1 MKLRFFGDS
10 WAWSWQPISSKR
22 IADCFLKDQSNKTTG
37 PIPFIEIYLK
47 HFGIESVIHNQ
58 PGLDFE
64 NVVRLVLDSF
74 DHSTVDYNIILVP
87 SIWRGLGNTPT
98 LSNHDKFIEEW
109 NAKLKQQLSILND
122 WAIKHNQTILLFG
135 GQTTIKY
142 DTFRQCI
149 ETDRIHLVAECITS
163 YLTYK
168 RYQGSDF
175 NHGILKINSDICSLV
190 NETWD
195 SRLVDHLYNDLKH
208 WENDQ
213 NIRHKM
219 WPDKGHLNAQ
229 GLFEFVDI
237 MLTYIEKLEE
247 EK

>member
-10 WAWSWQPISSKR
+10 WAWSWQPISSK
-22 IADCFLKDQSNKTTG
+22 IITNCLLSEHANKTIG

-47 HFGIESVIHNQ
+47 YFGIDSVVHNK
-58 PGLDFE
+58 PGSDFE
-64 NVVRLVLDSF
+64 EVVRSVLSST
-74 DHSTVDYNIILVP
+74 DHSNIDYNIILVP
-87 SIWRGLGNTPT
+87 SIWRGIGDTPT
-98 LSNHDKFIEEW
+98 LSNHETFIKEW
-109 NAKLKQQLSILND
+109 NEKLKQQLTILNN
-122 WAIKHNQTILLFG
+122 WTLKHNQKILLFG
-135 GQTTIKY
+135 GQTTIKH
-142 DTFRQCI
+142 DLFRQCI
-149 ETDRIHLVAECITS
+149 ETNNIHLVAECITS

-175 NHGILKINSDICSLV
+175 NHGILKINSEICSFIDETCDPRLV
-190 NETWD
+190 N
-195 SRLVDHLYNDLKH
+195 HLYDDLKH
-208 WENDQ
+208 WENDL

-229 GLFEFVDI
+229 GLFEFVDV